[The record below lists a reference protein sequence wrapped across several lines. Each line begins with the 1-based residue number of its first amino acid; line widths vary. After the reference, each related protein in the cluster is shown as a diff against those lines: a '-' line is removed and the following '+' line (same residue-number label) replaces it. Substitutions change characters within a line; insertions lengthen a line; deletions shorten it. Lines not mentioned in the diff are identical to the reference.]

1 MGGKM
6 STPPSALDSLTSFE
20 VVGLNSKFNFSD
32 GHAYHAPPRALAGVY
47 ANLGGIWEAAATSS
61 IPDAEHGFKNALA
74 NLIDS
79 PRLERHN
86 FFSVLPTA
94 SNSIDI
100 VAAWLHMRGKRTGLL
115 EPAFDNLPL
124 MLKRRDLVLYPVNE
138 RDLLDLDSLEKKIDS
153 QKLTALFVILPNN
166 PTGFMLNAL
175 DFRSLCELCERK
187 GVTFI
192 VDKTFRLYSRDIF
205 DDYAIMQ
212 DSGVEFVVIEDTGK
226 TWPTLDLKVSLLVY
240 KDTVASE
247 LRMLY
252 EEIFLCSSNFVLL
265 LLTRLAQQTAHHGL
279 AQVVQKPAAARLG
292 LVGDVLANSP
302 LSLVP
307 NKFKTVL
314 PLAWIDC
321 KESGTTDL
329 ELVAYL
335 KGYGLAV
342 LPGRNFYWNSP
353 EENTYNIRI
362 SLMRPTMMFY
372 TGLKALEK
380 AVSHLSFPFYHLQK
394 IA

>member
-1 MGGKM
+1 
-6 STPPSALDSLTSFE
+6 
-20 VVGLNSKFNFSD
+20 
-32 GHAYHAPPRALAGVY
+32 VY
-47 ANLGGIWEAAATSS
+47 ANLGAIWEAAATSS

-124 MLKRRDLVLYPVNE
+124 MLKRRDLVLYPVSE
-138 RDLLDLDSLEKKIDS
+138 LDLLDLESLEKEIDS
-153 QKLTALFVILPNN
+153 QRLTALFVILPNN

-187 GVTFI
+187 GVTLI

-205 DDYAIMQ
+205 DDYEIMQ
-212 DSGVEFVVIEDTGK
+212 ESGVEFVVIEDTGK
-226 TWPTLDLKVSLLVY
+226 TWPTLDLKVSLLIY
-240 KDTVASE
+240 KDTIASE

-279 AQVVQKPAAARLG
+279 AQVVQKPAAARLA

-307 NKFKTVL
+307 NRFKTVL

-321 KESGTTDL
+321 KESGMTDL
-329 ELVAYL
+329 ELVEYL

-353 EENTYNIRI
+353 QENTSNIRI

-372 TGLKALEK
+372 TGLKALEE
-380 AVSHLSFPFYHLQK
+380 AVSHLSFPYYPLKQ